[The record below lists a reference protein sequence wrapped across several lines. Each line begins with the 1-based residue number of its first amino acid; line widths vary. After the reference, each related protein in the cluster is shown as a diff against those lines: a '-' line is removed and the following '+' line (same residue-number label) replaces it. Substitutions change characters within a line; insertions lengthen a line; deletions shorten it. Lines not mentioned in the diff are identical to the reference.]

1 MVEEKQ
7 YFVVVNF
14 SAKIKGVRL
23 MVRDVVELTLTNE
36 LHPLVRKRLVEVVQL
51 LQLYARLAELE
62 IDFGKRPRAGDVAL
76 PSDIG
81 ERVRDWAEG
90 EEAKARER
98 EELVGELSG
107 ELSTVMKDRGYDP
120 TPITEAIGG

>member
-7 YFVVVNF
+7 YSVVVNF

-81 ERVRDWAEG
+81 ERVRN
-90 EEAKARER
+90 
-98 EELVGELSG
+98 
-107 ELSTVMKDRGYDP
+107 
-120 TPITEAIGG
+120 

>member
-1 MVEEKQ
+1 MVEEQQ
-7 YFVVVNF
+7 YSVVVNF
-14 SAKIKGVRL
+14 GAKIKGVRL

-62 IDFGKRPRAGDVAL
+62 IDSGKRPRTGDVAL
-76 PSDIG
+76 PGDIG

-98 EELVGELSG
+98 EELVGELS
-107 ELSTVMKDRGYDP
+107 TVMKDRGYDP

>member
-1 MVEEKQ
+1 MVEEKH
-7 YFVVVNF
+7 YSVVVNF
-14 SAKIKGVRL
+14 GAKIKGVRL

-36 LHPLVRKRLVEVVQL
+36 LHPLVRKHLAEVVRL

-62 IDFGKRPRAGDVAL
+62 IDSGKRPRAGDVAL

-98 EELVGELSG
+98 EELVGELS
-107 ELSTVMKDRGYDP
+107 TVMKDRGYDP
-120 TPITEAIGG
+120 TLITEAIGG

>member
-1 MVEEKQ
+1 MVEENQ
-7 YFVVVNF
+7 YSVVVNF
-14 SAKIKGVRL
+14 GAEIKGVRL

-36 LHPLVRKRLVEVVQL
+36 LHPLVRKRLVEVVEVVQL

-62 IDFGKRPRAGDVAL
+62 IDSGKRPRAGDVAL

-98 EELVGELSG
+98 EELVGELS
-107 ELSTVMKDRGYDP
+107 TVMKDRGYDP
-120 TPITEAIGG
+120 TLITEAIGG

>member
-14 SAKIKGVRL
+14 GAKIKGVRL

-62 IDFGKRPRAGDVAL
+62 IDSGKRPRAGDVAL

-81 ERVRDWAEG
+81 ARVWVWAG
-90 EEAKARER
+90 GVEAMARER
-98 EELVGELSG
+98 EELVG

>member
-1 MVEEKQ
+1 
-7 YFVVVNF
+7 VVVNF
-14 SAKIKGVRL
+14 GAKIKGVRL

-36 LHPLVRKRLVEVVQL
+36 LHPLVRKRLVEVDQL

-81 ERVRDWAEG
+81 EPSGIGRR
-90 EEAKARER
+90 ARR
-98 EELVGELSG
+98 RRLG
-107 ELSTVMKDRGYDP
+107 RGRSL
-120 TPITEAIGG
+120 

>member
-7 YFVVVNF
+7 YSVVVNF
-14 SAKIKGVRL
+14 GAKIKGVRL

-51 LQLYARLAELE
+51 FQLYARLAELE

-81 ERVRDWAEG
+81 ERVRHWAEG
-90 EEAKARER
+90 EEAKAREG
-98 EELVGELSG
+98 EEFVG
-107 ELSTVMKDRGYDP
+107 ELSTVMKDGGYDP

>member
-1 MVEEKQ
+1 M
-7 YFVVVNF
+7 
-14 SAKIKGVRL
+14 
-23 MVRDVVELTLTNE
+23 
-36 LHPLVRKRLVEVVQL
+36 VRKRLVEVVQL

-62 IDFGKRPRAGDVAL
+62 IDSGKRPRTGDVTL

-98 EELVGELSG
+98 EELVGELS
-107 ELSTVMKDRGYDP
+107 TVMKDGGYDP

>member
-7 YFVVVNF
+7 YSVVVNF
-14 SAKIKGVRL
+14 GAKIKGVRL

-51 LQLYARLAELE
+51 FQLYTRLAELE
-62 IDFGKRPRAGDVAL
+62 IDFGKRPRAGDVAV

-81 ERVRDWAEG
+81 ERVRGWAEG

-98 EELVGELSG
+98 EELVGELS
-107 ELSTVMKDRGYDP
+107 TVIKDRGYDP